1 MQRPRHSLAIAFALA
16 MVAARA
22 EEPGQ
27 FRVPDGFRVSQ
38 FAGDDLVH
46 DVNSMTFDPRGR
58 VVVSGR
64 GYVKTLHDDDGD
76 GRADRTTQFAAGPA
90 SGARGLAF
98 EGHDLFCTGDHAL
111 SRYRDRDGD
120 GTADGE
126 REVLAKLHVET
137 DHSANGIVRGPDGCF
152 YIACGNDAGVTRGHI
167 HDVLSP
173 VTDPQQGVVY
183 RLSAD
188 GTRADVLAHGFRN
201 PYDLDFDADGTL
213 WLVDSDGERD
223 QYLPWYS
230 PTRLFAVA
238 TGRHHGW
245 VLPGWQRSWNRPP
258 WFFDAVPRGA
268 ELGRGSPTGAVVYRH
283 RRFPERYRGSFFSLC
298 WSLGRVYALKPKI
311 DGDGGTATSE
321 VFLESVGSDGFAP
334 VDIEVGPDGQMY
346 IAIGGRGTKGGVFRI
361 DYVGAAGD
369 AAGEVPAADAPLVRV
384 LTADQPQAAWSR
396 AAWLPVAREL
406 GADAFARA
414 AVDAALPEAARVRAI
429 EVLTDLFGGVPVAAA
444 VSLAEDPSRMLRARL
459 AWSLG
464 RSPDRNADERAAAP
478 AVSGQ
483 SPPSPLSTRPTSE
496 NAAGFHGRHSSH
508 PARADLVHS
517 LLARL
522 THDADE
528 RVRRHAWEALLQL
541 PATAVA
547 KQRLN
552 WADILEPRPRSL
564 RAAALMVLAR
574 LDAPPPV
581 PADAGLA
588 GRLALLWRGAF
599 RGELGHPDLE
609 TARALFADA
618 ATPADRLEAV
628 RLIELCLGDVRVE
641 PTVPDV
647 YAGYAAAR
655 PLPDDPAATGRAART
670 LAAALPSGSA
680 ALDREIARVLGMLQL
695 EQPAQ
700 LERITD
706 LLSAA
711 TTVEDSIHYL
721 IVLSRLPGQRSAAV
735 TQTTARGLLRLH
747 HTMQAAGM
755 QAARFWPA
763 RVGEACDKLLDRD
776 PGLAEAIVDDERL
789 GLPDHSLFASRLPAA
804 SRGRAARRIFD
815 RVGRENVAAWTPEM
829 VLLLE
834 ALPPEERRPILHE
847 LWDEPA
853 LQESVANLVAKAPAA
868 GDRGILVETLRFGQ
882 PATVRDVADALR
894 KLESRADPAELVAA
908 IRVLRQFAREPQHRD
923 TCRALD
929 RLIAHWTAAPA
940 AGGDSPAMPAHWES
954 WLRSHH
960 PEAAQGLND
969 SAEDFVAWQKR
980 LDGIDWRSG
989 DAQRGKVVYHQRSCA
1004 RCHDGN
1010 ARLGPELA
1018 PVARRFSRQ
1027 DLFTAILDPGRDVS
1041 PTYRLTQVETG
1052 SGTVVTGQLLYE
1064 SPETMLIQTSP
1075 DTTVR
1080 LAGQE
1085 IRSVRKS
1092 PLSPMPSGLLR
1103 DATDRDLADLYAYL
1117 VSAANAGGSP

>member
-1 MQRPRHSLAIAFALA
+1 MQPTRHSLAIAVALA
-16 MVAARA
+16 TVAVRA
-22 EEPGQ
+22 DDAAQ
-27 FRVPDGFRVSQ
+27 FRVPDGFRVSR

-46 DVNSMTFDPRGR
+46 DVYSMTFDPRGR

-111 SRYRDRDGD
+111 LRYRDRDGD
-120 GTADGE
+120 GKADGE
-126 REVLAKLHVET
+126 REVLADLHVET

-152 YIACGNDAGVTRGHI
+152 HIACGNDARVTREHI
-167 HDVLSP
+167 RNAVSP
-173 VTDPQQGVVY
+173 VADPQQGVVY
-183 RLSAD
+183 RVSAD
-188 GTRADVLAHGFRN
+188 GTRADVLAHGLRN
-201 PYDLDFDADGTL
+201 PYDLDFGADGAL

-230 PTRLFAVA
+230 PTRLFEVA

-245 VLPGWQRSWNRPP
+245 MLAGWQRSWNRPP
-258 WFFDAVPRGA
+258 WFFDAVPRAA

-298 WSLGRVYALKPKI
+298 WSLGRVYALKPEI
-311 DGDGGTATSE
+311 RGDCGTATSE

-334 VDIEVGPDGQMY
+334 VDVEVGPDGQMY
-346 IAIGGRGTKGGVFRI
+346 IAIGGRGTKGGVYRI
-361 DYVGAAGD
+361 DYVGAAD
-369 AAGEVPAADAPLVRV
+369 DETRKSAAAASPLMRV

-396 AAWLPVAREL
+396 AAWLPLARDL
-406 GADAFARA
+406 GAEAFVKA
-414 AVDAALPEAARVRAI
+414 AVDDALPEAARVRAI
-429 EVLTDLFGGVPVAAA
+429 EVLTDLFAGVPAAA
-444 VSLAEDPSRMLRARL
+444 AASLADDSSRMLRARL

-464 RSPDRNADERAAAP
+464 RSVQRDADERAA
-478 AVSGQ
+478 
-483 SPPSPLSTRPTSE
+483 E
-496 NAAGFHGRHSSH
+496 
-508 PARADLVHS
+508 
-517 LLARL
+517 LARL

-528 RVRRHAWEALLQL
+528 RVRRHAWEAMLHV
-541 PATAVA
+541 PATVVA
-547 KQRLN
+547 KLKLN
-552 WADILEPRPRSL
+552 WADILEPRPRCL
-564 RAAALMVLAR
+564 RSAAISVLAR
-574 LDAPPPV
+574 LDSPPQL
-581 PADAGLA
+581 PADSGPA
-588 GRLALLWRGAF
+588 GRLAMLWRGAF

-609 TARALFADA
+609 TARALFAEA

-628 RLIELCLGDVRVE
+628 RLIERCLGDIRVA

-655 PLPDDPAATGRAART
+655 QLPVDPAVLGDPAALGRVART
-670 LAAALPSGSA
+670 LADALPAGSA
-680 ALDREIARVLGMLQL
+680 DLDREIARTLGMLQL
-695 EQPAQ
+695 EQPSQ

-706 LLSAA
+706 LLSSA
-711 TTVEDSIHYL
+711 TTVEDAIHYL

-735 TQTTARGLLRLH
+735 TRATATGLLALH
-747 HTMQAAGM
+747 HTMRAAGM

-763 RVGEACDKLLDRD
+763 RVGEACDQLMHRD
-776 PGLAEAIVDDERL
+776 PGLANAIADDERL
-789 GLPDHSLFASRLPAA
+789 GLPDHSLFASRLPDAI
-804 SRGRAARRIFD
+804 RGRAARRIFD
-815 RVGRENVAAWTPEM
+815 RVGRENVEDWTPEM

-853 LQESVANLVAKAPAA
+853 LQESVANVVAKAPDA
-868 GDRGILVETLRFGQ
+868 GDRGLLVETLRFGQ
-882 PATVRDVADALR
+882 PVTVRGVADALR
-894 KLESRADPAELVAA
+894 KLESRTDPAEIVQA
-908 IRVLRQFAREPQHRD
+908 IRVLRQFAKEPQYRD
-923 TCRALD
+923 TCQALD
-929 RLIAHWTAAPA
+929 RLIAHWTAAAA
-940 AGGDSPAMPAHWES
+940 AGGDSAAMPAHWES
-954 WLRSHH
+954 WLRSNH
-960 PEAAQGLND
+960 PEAAKAVSE
-969 SAEDFVAWQKR
+969 SAEDFAAWQQR
-980 LDGIDWRSG
+980 LDAIDWRAG
-989 DAQRGKVVYHQRSCA
+989 DANRGKVVYHQRSCA

-1018 PVARRFSRQ
+1018 PVARRFSRG

-1041 PTYRLTQVETG
+1041 PTYRLTQVETE

-1117 VSAANAGGSP
+1117 VSTANAGGSP

>member
-1 MQRPRHSLAIAFALA
+1 MQRTSHSLAIAFALA

-22 EEPGQ
+22 DEPGQ

-46 DVNSMTFDPRGR
+46 DVYSMTFDPRGR

-152 YIACGNDAGVTRGHI
+152 YIACGNDAGVTRDHI

-173 VTDPQQGVVY
+173 VAAPQQGVVY
-183 RLSAD
+183 RVSAD

-201 PYDLDFDADGTL
+201 PYDLDFGADGTL

-245 VLPGWQRSWNRPP
+245 VLAGWQRSWNRPP

-283 RRFPERYRGSFFSLC
+283 RRFPERYRGTFFSLC
-298 WSLGRVYALKPKI
+298 WSLGRVYALKPEI
-311 DGDGGTATSE
+311 DGGTATSE

-346 IAIGGRGTKGGVFRI
+346 IAIGGRGTKGGVFRV
-361 DYVGAAGD
+361 DYVGAAGGG
-369 AAGEVPAADAPLVRV
+369 AGKAPAADTPLMRA

-396 AAWLPVAREL
+396 AAWLPAARDL
-406 GADAFARA
+406 GADAFAHA
-414 AVDAALPEAARVRAI
+414 AADATLPEAARVRAI
-429 EVLTDLFGGVPVAAA
+429 EVLTDLFGGVPAAAA
-444 VSLAEDPSRMLRARL
+444 VSLAKDPSRMLRARL

-464 RSPDRNADERAAAP
+464 RSVEGNADERAAA
-478 AVSGQ
+478 
-483 SPPSPLSTRPTSE
+483 
-496 NAAGFHGRHSSH
+496 
-508 PARADLVHS
+508 
-517 LLARL
+517 LARL

-528 RVRRHAWEALLQL
+528 RVRRHAWEALVHL
-541 PATAVA
+541 PAPAVA
-547 KQRLN
+547 RQRLN
-552 WADILEPRPRSL
+552 WTDILEPRPRSL
-564 RAAALMVLAR
+564 RAAALMTLAR
-574 LDAPPPV
+574 LDTPPPL
-581 PADAGLA
+581 PADAGPA
-588 GRLALLWRGAF
+588 GRLALLWRSAHRGA
-599 RGELGHPDLE
+599 LGHPDLE
-609 TARALFADA
+609 TTRAVFAEA

-628 RLIELCLGDVRVE
+628 RLIELCLGDVHVA

-655 PLPDDPAATGRAART
+655 RLPDDPAAIGRLART
-670 LAAALPSGSA
+670 LADALPSGSA
-680 ALDREIARVLGMLQL
+680 ALDREIARVLGMLQF
-695 EQPAQ
+695 EEPAQ
-700 LERITD
+700 LERIAS
-706 LLSAA
+706 LIAAA
-711 TTVEDSIHYL
+711 TTVEDAIHYL

-735 TQTTARGLLRLH
+735 TQATARGLLTLH
-747 HTMQAAGM
+747 HTMRAAGM

-763 RVGEACDKLLDRD
+763 RVGEACDQLLDRD
-776 PGLAEAIVDDERL
+776 PGLAEAIVADERL
-789 GLPDHSLFASRLPAA
+789 GLPDHSLFASRLPEA
-804 SRGRAARRIFD
+804 SRGRAARRIVD
-815 RVGRENVAAWTPEM
+815 RVGRENVADWTPEM
-829 VLLLE
+829 VLLLA

-853 LQESVANLVAKAPAA
+853 LQESVANLLAQAPDA
-868 GDRGILVETLRFGQ
+868 GDRTILVETLRFGQ
-882 PATVRDVADALR
+882 PITVRGVAAALR
-894 KLESRADPAELVAA
+894 KLASRVDPAEIVAA
-908 IRVLRQFAREPQHRD
+908 IRVLRQFAREPQYRD
-923 TCRALD
+923 TCVALD
-929 RLIAHWTAAPA
+929 QLIAHWTTAPA
-940 AGGDSPAMPAHWES
+940 AGGDPAAMPGHWEA

-960 PEAAQGLND
+960 PEAAQGLTD
-969 SAEDFVAWQKR
+969 SAEDFAAWQKR

>member
-1 MQRPRHSLAIAFALA
+1 MQCTRHSLAIAVALA
-16 MVAARA
+16 AIAARA
-22 EEPGQ
+22 DEPAQ

-46 DVNSMTFDPRGR
+46 NVCSMTFDPRGR
-58 VVVSGR
+58 VVVSGP

-76 GRADRTTQFAAGPA
+76 GRADRATRFAAGPA

-98 EGHDLFCTGDHAL
+98 AGHDLFCTGDHAL
-111 SRYRDRDGD
+111 SRYRDGDGD

-126 REVLAKLHVET
+126 REVLATLHVET

-152 YIACGNDAGVTRGHI
+152 YIACGNDARVTREHI
-167 HDVLSP
+167 HDATSP
-173 VTDPQQGVVY
+173 VVDPRQGAVY
-183 RLSAD
+183 RVSAD
-188 GTRADVLAHGFRN
+188 GARADVVAHGFRN
-201 PYDLDFDADGTL
+201 PYDLDFGADGTL
-213 WLVDSDGERD
+213 WLVDADGERD

-230 PTRLFAVA
+230 PTRLFEVA
-238 TGRHHGW
+238 AGRHHGW
-245 VLPGWQRSWNRPP
+245 MLAGWQRSWNRPP
-258 WFFDAVPRGA
+258 WFFDAVPRAA

-283 RRFPERYRGSFFSLC
+283 RRFPERYRGRFFSLC
-298 WSLGRVYALKPKI
+298 WSLGRVYVMTPEI
-311 DGDGGTATSE
+311 RGDCGTAKSE

-346 IAIGGRGTKGGVFRI
+346 VAIGGRGTKGGVFRI
-361 DYVGAAGD
+361 DYVGAADDG
-369 AAGEVPAADAPLVRV
+369 AEKAPAADTPLVRV

-396 AAWLPVAREL
+396 AVWLPLARDL

-414 AVDAALPEAARVRAI
+414 AVDATLPEAARVRAI
-429 EVLTDLFGGVPVAAA
+429 EVLTDLFGGVPAAA
-444 VSLAEDPSRMLRARL
+444 AASLAEDPSRLLRARL

-464 RSPDRNADERAAAP
+464 RSVDRDPDERAAA
-478 AVSGQ
+478 
-483 SPPSPLSTRPTSE
+483 
-496 NAAGFHGRHSSH
+496 
-508 PARADLVHS
+508 
-517 LLARL
+517 LARL

-528 RVRRHAWEALLQL
+528 RVRRHAWEAMLHV
-541 PATAVA
+541 PSTVVA
-547 KQRLN
+547 RQKVN
-552 WADILEPRPRSL
+552 WADILEPRPRCL

-574 LDAPPPV
+574 LDAPPPL
-581 PADAGLA
+581 PADPGLA
-588 GRLALLWRGAF
+588 GRLAMLWRAAF
-599 RGELGHPDLE
+599 RGELGHADLE
-609 TARALFADA
+609 TAGALCAEA
-618 ATPADRLEAV
+618 VTPADRLEAV

-655 PLPDDPAATGRAART
+655 RLPDDPAVIGRVATT
-670 LAAALPSGSA
+670 LVDALPSGSA

-695 EQPAQ
+695 EQPKQ
-700 LERITD
+700 LERISA

-711 TTVEDSIHYL
+711 TTVEDSIHCL
-721 IVLSRLPGQRSAAV
+721 IVLSRLPGERTAAV
-735 TQTTARGLLRLH
+735 TRATATGLLSLH

-755 QAARFWPA
+755 QAARFWPV
-763 RVGEACDKLLDRD
+763 RVGEACDQLMRRD
-776 PGLAEAIVDDERL
+776 PGLAEAIVADERL
-789 GLPDHSLFASRLPAA
+789 GLPDHSLFASRLPNA
-804 SRGRAARRIFD
+804 SRGRAARRIFE
-815 RVGRENVAAWTPEM
+815 RVGRKNVEDWTPEM

-847 LWDEPA
+847 LWDEPS
-853 LQESVANLVAKAPAA
+853 LQESVANLVVTAPDA

-882 PATVRDVADALR
+882 PVTVRGVADALR
-894 KLESRADPAELVAA
+894 KLGSRADPAEIVQA
-908 IRVLRQFAREPQHRD
+908 IRVLRQFAKEPQYRD

-929 RLIAHWTAAPA
+929 RLIAHWTGAPA
-940 AGGDSPAMPAHWES
+940 AGGDAAAMPAHWEA

-960 PEAAQGLND
+960 PEAAKGLIE
-969 SAEDFVAWQKR
+969 SAEDFAVWQKR
-980 LDGIDWRSG
+980 LDGIDWQAG

-1018 PVARRFSRQ
+1018 PVARRFSRN

-1041 PTYRLTQVETG
+1041 PTYRLTQVETE

-1085 IRSVRKS
+1085 IRSIRKS

-1117 VSAANAGGSP
+1117 VSAANTGGSP

>member
-1 MQRPRHSLAIAFALA
+1 MQRSRHSLAIAAALA

-22 EEPGQ
+22 EEPGP

-46 DVNSMTFDPRGR
+46 DVYAMTFDPHGR

-98 EGHDLFCTGDHAL
+98 EGHDLLCTGDHAL
-111 SRYRDRDGD
+111 LRYRDRDGD

-126 REVLAKLHVET
+126 REVLTTLHVET
-137 DHSANGIVRGPDGCF
+137 DHSANGIVRGPDGWF
-152 YIACGNDAGVTRGHI
+152 HIACGNDARVTRAQI
-167 HDVLSP
+167 HDTMSP
-173 VTDPQQGVVY
+173 VADPRQGVVY
-183 RLSAD
+183 RVSAD

-201 PYDLDFDADGTL
+201 PYDLDFAADGTL
-213 WLVDSDGERD
+213 WLGDSDGERD

-245 VLPGWQRSWNRPP
+245 VLAGWQRSWNRPP
-258 WFFDAVPRGA
+258 WFFDAVPRAA

-283 RRFPERYRGSFFSLC
+283 RRFPERYRGRFFSLC
-298 WSLGRVYALKPKI
+298 WSLGRVYALQPESG
-311 DGDGGTATSE
+311 GDCGTATSE

-334 VDIEVGPDGQMY
+334 VDVEVGPDGQMY
-346 IAIGGRGTKGGVFRI
+346 VAIGGRGTRGGVFRI
-361 DYVGAAGD
+361 DYVGAAD
-369 AAGEVPAADAPLVRV
+369 AASGKVTAADTPLVRV

-396 AAWLPVAREL
+396 AAWLPEARGL

-429 EVLTDLFGGVPVAAA
+429 EVLTDLFGGVPAATA
-444 VSLAEDPSRMLRARL
+444 VTLAEDPSRMLRARL

-464 RSPDRNADERAAAP
+464 RSVERDADERAAA
-478 AVSGQ
+478 
-483 SPPSPLSTRPTSE
+483 
-496 NAAGFHGRHSSH
+496 
-508 PARADLVHS
+508 
-517 LLARL
+517 LARL

-528 RVRRHAWEALLQL
+528 RVRRHAWEAMLHL
-541 PATAVA
+541 PATVLAQQ
-547 KQRLN
+547 KLN
-552 WADILEPRPRSL
+552 WADILEPRPRCL
-564 RAAALMVLAR
+564 RAAAITLLAR
-574 LDAPPPV
+574 LDEPPPL

-588 GRLALLWRGAF
+588 GRLALLWRRAS
-599 RGELGHPDLE
+599 RGDLGHPDLE
-609 TARALFADA
+609 TARALFAEA

-655 PLPDDPAATGRAART
+655 RLPDEPAAAGRLART
-670 LAAALPSGSA
+670 LAAAVPSGSA
-680 ALDREIARVLGMLQL
+680 ALDREIARVLGMLQV
-695 EQPAQ
+695 EQPGQ
-700 LERITD
+700 LERIAD
-706 LLSAA
+706 RLAAA
-711 TTVEDSIHYL
+711 TTVEDAIHYL

-735 TQTTARGLLRLH
+735 TQATARGLLTLH

-763 RVGEACDKLLDRD
+763 RVGETCDKLLDRD
-776 PGLAEAIVDDERL
+776 PGLAEALVADERL
-789 GLPDHSLFASRLPAA
+789 GLPDHSLFASRLPDAI
-804 SRGRAARRIFD
+804 RGRAVRRIVD
-815 RVGRENVAAWTPEM
+815 RVGRENVEDWTPEM
-829 VLLLE
+829 VLLLA
-834 ALPPEERRPILHE
+834 ALPPEERRPILHQ

-853 LQESVANLVAKAPAA
+853 LQESVANLLAQAPAA
-868 GDRGILVETLRFGQ
+868 GDRPILVETLRFGQ
-882 PATVRDVADALR
+882 PVTVRGVADALR
-894 KLESRADPAELVAA
+894 QLASRADPTEIVAA
-908 IRVLRQFAREPQHRD
+908 LRVLRQFAKEPQYRD
-923 TCRALD
+923 TCAAID
-929 RLIAHWTAAPA
+929 RLLAHWTAAPA
-940 AGGDSPAMPAHWES
+940 AGGDSAALPAHWEA
-954 WLRSHH
+954 WLRTHH
-960 PEAAQGLND
+960 PDAAQGLTD
-969 SAEDFVAWQKR
+969 SAEDFAAWQKR
-980 LDGIDWRSG
+980 LDAIDWRAG
-989 DAQRGKVVYHQRSCA
+989 DARRGKVVYHQRSCA

-1018 PVARRFSRQ
+1018 PVARRFSRT

-1117 VSAANAGGSP
+1117 VSTANAGSP

>member
-1 MQRPRHSLAIAFALA
+1 MQRSRHSLAIAVTLV

-46 DVNSMTFDPRGR
+46 DVSSMTFDSRGR
-58 VVVSGR
+58 VVVSER
-64 GYVKTLHDDDGD
+64 GSIKTLHDDDGD

-98 EGHDLFCTGDHAL
+98 AGHDLFCTGDHAL

-152 YIACGNDAGVTRGHI
+152 YIACGNDALVTRDHI
-167 HDVLSP
+167 HDAVSP
-173 VTDPQQGVVY
+173 VADPHQGVVY
-183 RLSAD
+183 RVSAD
-188 GTRADVLAHGFRN
+188 GTRADVVAHGFRN
-201 PYDLDFDADGTL
+201 PYDLGFGADGTL

-230 PTRLFAVA
+230 PTRLFEVA

-245 VLPGWQRSWNRPP
+245 VLAGWQRSWNRPP
-258 WFFDAVPRGA
+258 WVFDAVPRAA

-298 WSLGRVYALKPKI
+298 WSLGRVYALKPEI
-311 DGDGGTATSE
+311 RGDCGTATSE

-369 AAGEVPAADAPLVRV
+369 AAGEAPADSPLMRV
-384 LTADQPQAAWSR
+384 LTANQPQAAWSR
-396 AAWLPVAREL
+396 DAWLPVAREL
-406 GADAFARA
+406 GADTFARA
-414 AVDAALPEAARVRAI
+414 AVDATLPEAARVRAI

-444 VSLAEDPSRMLRARL
+444 VPLAEDPSRMLRARL

-464 RSPDRNADERAAAP
+464 RSVERDAIERATA
-478 AVSGQ
+478 
-483 SPPSPLSTRPTSE
+483 
-496 NAAGFHGRHSSH
+496 
-508 PARADLVHS
+508 
-517 LLARL
+517 LARL
-522 THDADE
+522 THDADQ
-528 RVRRHAWEALLQL
+528 RVRRHAWEAMLHL
-541 PATAVA
+541 PATVVA
-547 KQRLN
+547 KQNLN
-552 WADILEPRPRSL
+552 WADILEPRPRCL
-564 RAAALMVLAR
+564 RAAAVVVLAR
-574 LDAPPPV
+574 LDAPPPL
-581 PADAGLA
+581 PADPAVA
-588 GRLALLWRGAF
+588 GRLATLWRAAF
-599 RGELGHPDLE
+599 RGMLGHPELE
-609 TARALFADA
+609 TARALFAEA
-618 ATPADRLEAV
+618 ATPDDRLEAV

-655 PLPDDPAATGRAART
+655 QLPDDSAAVGRVART
-670 LAAALPSGSA
+670 LADALPSGSA
-680 ALDREIARVLGMLQL
+680 HLDREIARVLGMLQF
-695 EQPAQ
+695 EQPEQ
-700 LERITD
+700 LERIAG
-706 LLSAA
+706 LLAAA
-711 TTVEDSIHYL
+711 TTVEDSIHAL
-721 IVLSRLPGQRSAAV
+721 IVLSRLPGERTAAV
-735 TQTTARGLLRLH
+735 TRATARGLLTLH

-755 QAARFWPA
+755 QAARFWPE
-763 RVGEACDKLLDRD
+763 RVGETCDQLMRRD
-776 PGLAEAIVDDERL
+776 PGLAEAIVADERL
-789 GLPDHSLFASRLPAA
+789 GLPDHSLFASRLPET
-804 SRGRAARRIFD
+804 SRDRAARRIFD
-815 RVGRENVAAWTPEM
+815 RVGRENVADWTPEM

-834 ALPPEERRPILHE
+834 ALPPDERRPILHE
-847 LWDEPA
+847 LWDDPA
-853 LQESVANLVAKAPAA
+853 LQESVANLVAKAPDA
-868 GDRGILVETLRFGQ
+868 GDRAILVETLRFGQ
-882 PATVRDVADALR
+882 PITVLGVADALR
-894 KLESRADPAELVAA
+894 KLDSRADPAEIVAA
-908 IRVLRQFAREPQHRD
+908 IRVLRQFAKEPQHRA
-923 TCRALD
+923 TCQALD
-929 RLIAHWTAAPA
+929 RLIAHWTAESAV
-940 AGGDSPAMPAHWES
+940 GGDSAAMPAHWES
-954 WLRSHH
+954 WLRSRH
-960 PEAAQGLND
+960 PEAAKGLND
-969 SAEDFVAWQKR
+969 SAEDFAAWQKR
-980 LDGIDWRSG
+980 LDAIDWRAG
-989 DAQRGKVVYHQRSCA
+989 DASRGKVVYHQRSCA

-1018 PVARRFSRQ
+1018 PVARRFSRT

-1052 SGTVVTGQLLYE
+1052 AGTVVTGQLLYE

-1085 IRSVRKS
+1085 IRSIRKS

-1117 VSAANAGGSP
+1117 VFAANAGGPP

>member
-1 MQRPRHSLAIAFALA
+1 MHPTRHSLAIAVVLA
-16 MVAARA
+16 AVAARA
-22 EEPGQ
+22 DDAAQ

-46 DVNSMTFDPRGR
+46 DVYSMTFDPRGR

-98 EGHDLFCTGDHAL
+98 AGHDLFCTGDHAL

-120 GTADGE
+120 GVADGE
-126 REVLAKLHVET
+126 REVLAELHVET

-152 YIACGNDAGVTRGHI
+152 YIACGNDARVTREHI
-167 HDVLSP
+167 HGVVSP
-173 VTDPQQGVVY
+173 VADPRQGVVY
-183 RLSAD
+183 RVSAD
-188 GTRADVLAHGFRN
+188 GARADVVAHGLRN
-201 PYDLDFDADGTL
+201 PYDLDFGADGTL

-230 PTRLFAVA
+230 PTRLFEVA

-245 VLPGWQRSWNRPP
+245 MLAGWQRSWNRPP
-258 WFFDAVPRGA
+258 WFFDAVPRAA

-298 WSLGRVYALKPKI
+298 WSLGRVYALKPEI
-311 DGDGGTATSE
+311 RGDSGTATSE

-361 DYVGAAGD
+361 DYVGEAGD
-369 AAGEVPAADAPLVRV
+369 EAGKVAAADTPLVRV

-396 AAWLPVAREL
+396 AAWLPLARDL

-414 AVDAALPEAARVRAI
+414 AVDATLPEAARVRAI
-429 EVLTDLFGGVPVAAA
+429 EVLTDLFDGVPTAAA
-444 VSLAEDPSRMLRARL
+444 VSLAEDTSRLLRARL

-464 RSPDRNADERAAAP
+464 RSVDRNADERATA
-478 AVSGQ
+478 
-483 SPPSPLSTRPTSE
+483 
-496 NAAGFHGRHSSH
+496 
-508 PARADLVHS
+508 
-517 LLARL
+517 LARL

-528 RVRRHAWEALLQL
+528 RVRRQAWEAMLHL

-547 KQRLN
+547 QQKLN
-552 WADILEPRPRSL
+552 WADILEPRPRCL
-564 RAAALMVLAR
+564 RAAALMALAR
-574 LDAPPPV
+574 LDAPPPL
-581 PADAGLA
+581 PADAALA
-588 GRLALLWRGAF
+588 GRLAMLWRAAF
-599 RGELGHPDLE
+599 RGEIGHPDLE
-609 TARALFADA
+609 TARALFAEA
-618 ATPADRLEAV
+618 ETPADRLEAV

-641 PTVPDV
+641 PTVPDA

-655 PLPDDPAATGRAART
+655 PLPDDPAVLARLART
-670 LAAALPSGSA
+670 LADALPSGSV
-680 ALDREIARVLGMLQL
+680 ALDREIARVLGMVQQ
-695 EQPAQ
+695 EQPQQ
-700 LERITD
+700 LERIAA

-721 IVLSRLPGQRSAAV
+721 IVLSRLPGERTAAV
-735 TQTTARGLLRLH
+735 TRATATGLLSLH

-755 QAARFWPA
+755 QAARFWPV
-763 RVGEACDKLLDRD
+763 RVGEACDQLMRRD
-776 PGLAEAIVDDERL
+776 PGLAEAIVADERL
-789 GLPDHSLFASRLPAA
+789 GLPDHSLFASRLPDA
-804 SRGRAARRIFD
+804 SRGRAARRIVD
-815 RVGRENVAAWTPEM
+815 RVGRENVEDWTPEM

-834 ALPPEERRPILHE
+834 ALPPEERRPLLHE
-847 LWDEPA
+847 LWDEPS
-853 LQESVANLVAKAPAA
+853 LQESVANLVAKAPDA
-868 GDRGILVETLRFGQ
+868 GDRAILVETLRFGQ
-882 PATVRDVADALR
+882 PVTVRGVADALR

-908 IRVLRQFAREPQHRD
+908 IRVLRQFAKEPQYRD
-923 TCRALD
+923 TCLAID

-940 AGGDSPAMPAHWES
+940 AGGDSAALPAHWES

-960 PEAAQGLND
+960 PEAAKGLND
-969 SAEDFVAWQKR
+969 SAEDFAAWQKR
-980 LDGIDWRSG
+980 LDAIDWRAG
-989 DAQRGKVVYHQRSCA
+989 DANRGKVVYHQRSCA

-1018 PVARRFSRQ
+1018 PVARRFSRN

-1041 PTYRLTQVETG
+1041 PTYRLTQVETE
-1052 SGTVVTGQLLYE
+1052 SGMVVTGQLLYE

-1117 VSAANAGGSP
+1117 VSTANTGGSP